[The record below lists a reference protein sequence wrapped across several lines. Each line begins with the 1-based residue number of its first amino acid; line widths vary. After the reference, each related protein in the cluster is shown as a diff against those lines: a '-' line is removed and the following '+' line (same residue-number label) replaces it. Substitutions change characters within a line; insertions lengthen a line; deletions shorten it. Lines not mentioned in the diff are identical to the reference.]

1 MILKNIFFKLMNN
14 SVFGKTIESMRK
26 HRDINLV
33 ATERGRNYLV
43 SKPIYHATKF
53 LTEHLLA
60 TEMKKTEILMNKPV
74 YFRTFNTYQF
84 WYNYVKPK
92 HGKKITFFYMDTDSF
107 IVCIKQIIFTKILQK
122 MLKLYLIFDTKI

>member
-1 MILKNIFFKLMNN
+1 MISKNIFFKLMNN
-14 SVFGKTIESMRK
+14 SVFEKTIESMRK

-33 ATERGRNYLV
+33 ATEIKSNYLV
-43 SKPIYHATKF
+43 SEPIYHATKF

-60 TEMKKTEILMNKPV
+60 IETKKNRDTMSKPV

-84 WYNYVKPK
+84 WYDYVKPK
-92 HGKKITFFYMDTDSF
+92 HGKKITLCYMDTDSF

-122 MLKLYLIFDTKI
+122 MLKLYLIFDTKF